1 MKKMIDATTWE
12 QVLAELASI
21 PETLFLIEE
30 LLNEGRMT
38 NHSMMEAVAACQFH
52 LERIHDDLSE
62 LRYKQQD
69 GGLLIYPREQMKEG

>member
-30 LLNEGRMT
+30 LLNEGRL
-38 NHSMMEAVAACQFH
+38 NSHSMVEAVAACQFH

-69 GGLLIYPREQMKEG
+69 GGLFLFVKEKGD